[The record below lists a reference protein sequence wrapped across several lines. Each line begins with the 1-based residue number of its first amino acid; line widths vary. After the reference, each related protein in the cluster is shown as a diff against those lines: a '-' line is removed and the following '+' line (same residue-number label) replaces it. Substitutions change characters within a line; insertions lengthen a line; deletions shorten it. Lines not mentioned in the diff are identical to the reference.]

1 MANTITLRS
10 PDQILGELVRELL
23 VSTDISTIAAGSDV
37 MTLLEAIAQSQFE
50 IEVSALKILEN
61 SALESLV
68 GSSLDKK
75 AEAIRLPNTIGGYGR
90 KPASQAIGPVI
101 IGSSFKKISSK
112 LYAGKP
118 APFSGSSILYLEKAD
133 SFPPTGQI
141 YIGRGTIDRFEGPI
155 AYSSLVNSGS
165 FWTMTLSTSLTKN
178 HLQSDLVVYAQGGDR
193 IVPAGT
199 VVQVPANSETPAVS
213 FTTVSDILIPDGEAE
228 GTVNVACTQFGGVGN
243 ALAGS
248 IKVFLNAP
256 FPGATVTNDTSFR
269 SGKNTESDEDL
280 RQRIK
285 AYPSTLSRGTRS
297 AILAAIQGATDST
310 SGRTIQSAVILEPVE
325 PGDVARVYIDDNTG
339 LEPSFGKQP
348 YEILIQNAAGQETR
362 FRTAQFPITPAT
374 IEGAN
379 FGPFSLTNGL
389 TLTVHVDEV
398 VETYSITPSNYTNLI
413 SATAYEIARDL
424 NSQSNIVGF
433 RTIDNG
439 TRLVM
444 TDLSGTAEVMYVTAG
459 NLQEILGIP
468 LAVVRPIFV
477 YKNSEL
483 LSFRGKTA
491 TLETRTKN
499 SWNLSALDM
508 TDVRVNVD
516 GVIQEFS
523 VSNTDFLPY
532 GTTISSATINQW
544 AEVLS
549 TKLAGVKFTV
559 SGSVLVWSS
568 WQDFSS
574 GGYLEI
580 LETKA
585 DGSPAGWIND
595 VTGMWTSAA
604 SGGKL
609 SDRGSSKDYKF
620 NRFTGEIN
628 LLSKPAAGDII
639 EVGLR
644 ATRAHINSIKTTSG
658 LVSLAPSLTT
668 VGNSRFVVAFD
679 GEFALRSV
687 AVPAGSQFTPTEPDP
702 TNAKHV
708 IRATVNVPDVFL
720 HAKTNDWLYLIKD
733 VSAVPGWGANVEGFY
748 RIKRKGNGL
757 YSTNQV
763 FNTLSASTQLFSG
776 VTASVTKD
784 LNIVKVTSTSHGL
797 KTGDLITVTTT
808 TAIGGISSANLS
820 VTDAPIIVLSPNTY
834 QYTALATATSTTG
847 GTLDSIG
854 TNIVTVTQTAHGF
867 STGAEISV
875 TTAAAIG
882 GISGANLS
890 VTSAAIEVI
899 STNIYKF
906 RALAAATS
914 SASGTLTTVTYLADT
929 WVEFEVSAVQYADWS
944 PLLGIPQD
952 LTLFMVNVFLSTATP
967 QLVDFGNAV
976 SAVSIDQIVS
986 MINDNIAGGTAVKLS
1001 PQQFQIRTN
1010 NFQDGTVAVLAVV
1023 GNAKAMLEA
1032 AIDTSIQSHTGNSIS
1047 GYTQGGFPVV
1057 QSVSLPTSASSGYPT
1072 RTYLSVDKTFVDV
1085 LDTLPDPTINAPS
1098 FVTSYPEGFQH
1109 LWLTGRQS
1117 GIVGRVYNN
1126 QTTAPFTGILRGG
1139 DVIRALG
1146 TSDTEQTSASNLNR
1160 YSNYGLRL
1168 RDIPLNNHDRLV
1180 VEMDLNATDRTV
1192 AISMAKLAKI
1202 LDIDAITGS
1211 GMGQVISFR
1220 LKDPEDSD
1228 KAFFDSTSV
1237 YKDFDFRDFNILTK
1251 SVGLYREDVSDR
1263 ALILRSVEYG
1273 AAARLRLSIRL
1284 PEAPNLADFS
1294 ITHLNNFS
1302 GNEGCLNLIVTLPSQ
1317 TLIAGSGV
1325 TSGSYKV
1332 TATASGTLYDWRISA
1347 PSINS
1352 GSEYVAGNVLNI
1364 AGSNLAGSYE
1374 IIASTYGSY
1383 TAVTAAVTNGSPT
1396 VTVTQP
1402 SHGYQTGDLVTISA
1416 SSAIGGISAID
1427 LSQAATEITVLNAN
1441 TFTYVAG
1448 ASATSSINGSLNSI
1462 TGGSVTIKAPGSG
1475 GLAPSAMYDA
1485 GTAPIKS
1492 WALLPKTLADLATA
1506 ITAYYP
1512 NAPVATGEAIG
1523 TNILTSPIA
1532 HPTYIVYPASS
1543 AYTGSDMS
1551 GAFNHHS
1558 FSTKFS
1564 GGASIW
1570 QYDSSNPLLNNIKAT
1585 VQTVESIFPTTTDA
1599 LGTTYTPINEEVLI
1613 VPSNTKTLASWL
1625 AFKASSSLNILAAIE
1640 RVNGDNSIS
1649 LASREDGSNGAVNVT
1664 GVAANS
1670 VVSAVIGN
1678 GSTDGDA
1685 SKVTILNADARS
1697 IMRNSVVRVT
1707 NSIASEILRAYRN
1720 MPTGASI
1727 TSANTTNINNYF
1739 RATNS
1744 LKYIRVNANSGRL
1757 IFLRNGQGISQTE
1770 PLDDGNIITLTSLGG
1785 GLVQVT
1791 SAIGSGVVGSGKLSA
1806 RVGDMMYVQP
1816 TSPFP
1821 IDVKCKPIPATG
1833 RTDSSNPEYLGY
1845 PVVHVIDD
1853 SNIVIIAPNIT
1864 SFGATVL
1871 ADTAA
1876 VGSRELVFLPAV
1888 WNEKNIRTNH
1898 AEGAK
1903 FDALVNNNKAYY
1915 LVKTLGGGMMSV
1927 WLQNSSAESTDT
1939 MLLDTMSVSTDDY
1952 AVFGNGFD
1960 PANQGIMRIVAH
1972 NGRNHLIVHNP
1983 NGGKDELVDPT
1994 NGDRIWRV
2002 GPLEDGVGRQL
2013 RIISGD
2019 SVKIGDLLRISTPS
2033 DSAQW
2038 FNSSFFGSFK
2048 ITGIGLQA
2056 IDYTGASLPHTTAS
2070 GTYDNNEVCPFIDF
2084 DFVSAPVAVT
2094 DSSNNPVSQFVVGN
2108 NASSIGFT
2116 EGTPFSVFRLVAGQA
2131 VDPQNAENSTLFLVP
2146 KINTQKISASFG
2158 TSIASINKIGFNE
2171 QTYIGIDGYKT
2182 HAGPVQLAH
2191 RIIDG
2196 LPQNTVL
2203 YPGVKAAGAVV
2214 EVQTPLIKSISIS
2227 LSVSPKDGVTLNS
2240 ISDLVKASI
2249 ADYVNSL
2256 GVGKDV
2262 VLSEIIRVVQSLPG
2276 VFSVQVLSTLPVA
2289 DDGKIVVADQ
2299 EKAFILSITKDISI
2313 G

>member
-1 MANTITLRS
+1 MANTVVLRS
-10 PDQILGELVRELL
+10 PDQILGELIRELL
-23 VSTDISTIAAGSDV
+23 VDTDLSTIAAGSDV

-61 SALESLV
+61 SSLESLV
-68 GSSLDKK
+68 GSALDKK

-90 KPASQAIGPVI
+90 KPASQATGPVI
-101 IGSSFKKISSK
+101 IGSAFQKISSK

-133 SFPPTGQI
+133 SFPSTGQI

-193 IVPAGT
+193 SVPAGT
-199 VVQVPANSETPAVS
+199 IVQVPANSETPAVS
-213 FTTVSDILIPDGEAE
+213 FSTTSDILIPDGEAE
-228 GTVNVACTQFGGVGN
+228 GTANVACAQFGGVGN
-243 ALAGS
+243 ALAGA
-248 IKVFLNAP
+248 IKTFSSSP
-256 FPGATVTNDTSFR
+256 FSGATVTNDTSFR
-269 SGKNTESDEDL
+269 SGKSTESDEDL

-297 AILAAIQGATDST
+297 AILAAIQGATDSA

-348 YEILIQNAAGQETR
+348 YEILLQNAAGQETR

-379 FGPFSLTNGL
+379 FGPFSLVNGY
-389 TLTVHVDEV
+389 TLTVQVDEV

-433 RTIDNG
+433 RTVDNG

-444 TDLSGTAEVMYVTAG
+444 MDLSGTAEVLYVTAG
-459 NLQEILGIP
+459 DLQEILGFP
-468 LAVVRPIFV
+468 LAIVRPIFV

-491 TLETRTKN
+491 TLETRAKN
-499 SWNLSALDM
+499 SWSLSLLDM
-508 TDVRVNVD
+508 TDVRVAVD
-516 GVIQEFS
+516 GVVQEFS
-523 VSNTDFLPY
+523 VTNTDFLTY

-549 TKLAGVKFTV
+549 KKLAGVKFTV
-559 SGSVLVWSS
+559 SGSILVWSS
-568 WQDFSS
+568 WQEFSS
-574 GGYLEI
+574 GGSLEI

-595 VTGMWTSAA
+595 GTGMWTSAA

-609 SDRGSSKDYKF
+609 LDVGSSKDYRF

-628 LLSKPAAGDII
+628 LLSKPTAGDII

-644 ATRAHINSIKTTSG
+644 TTRAHINSIKATSG
-658 LVSLAPSLTT
+658 LVSLSPSIAS
-668 VGNSRFVVAFD
+668 VGNSRFAVAFD
-679 GEFALRSV
+679 GEFALRTI
-687 AVPAGSQFTPTEPDP
+687 AVPTGSQMTPTEPDP

-708 IRATVNVPDVFL
+708 IRATVNVADIFL
-720 HAKTNDWLYLIKD
+720 YAETNDWLYLVKD
-733 VSAVPGWGANVEGFY
+733 ISLVPSWGAGVEGFY
-748 RIKRKGNGL
+748 KIKRKGNGL
-757 YSTNQV
+757 YATNQI
-763 FNTLSASTQLFSG
+763 FNTLAASTEFLSG
-776 VTASVTKD
+776 VTAATTKD
-784 LNIVKVTSTSHGL
+784 TNIIKITSTSHGL
-797 KTGDLITVTTT
+797 KTGDLITVSTT
-808 TAIGGISSANLS
+808 TAIGGISSVNLS
-820 VTDAPIIVLSPNTY
+820 VVNAPIIVLGPNNY
-834 QYTALATATSTTG
+834 QYTALATATSTSG
-847 GTLDSIG
+847 GTLDSVG
-854 TNIVTVTQTAHGF
+854 TNVVTVTHPAHGF

-882 GISGANLS
+882 GISGVNLS
-890 VTSAAIEVI
+890 VISASVDVF
-899 STNIYKF
+899 STNTYKF

-914 SASGTLTTVTYLADT
+914 SASGTLTSLVYLADT
-929 WVEFEVSAVQYADWS
+929 WIEFEVSAVQYADWT
-944 PLLGIPQD
+944 PLLGNAQSLNI
-952 LTLFMVNVFLSTATP
+952 FMIYLFLSTTTP

-976 SAVSIDQIVS
+976 ASVGIDQIVS
-986 MINDNIAGGTAVKLS
+986 TINANIAGGSAVKLS

-1010 NFQDGTVAVLAVV
+1010 NFQTGTVAVLAVV
-1023 GNAKAMLEA
+1023 GNASGMLKAA
-1032 AIDTSIQSHTGNSIS
+1032 VDTSIQSHTGNSIS
-1047 GYTQGGFPVV
+1047 GYTQSGFPVV
-1057 QSVSLPTSASSGYPT
+1057 QSISLPTVATSGHPT
-1072 RTYLSVDKTFVDV
+1072 RTYMSVDKTFVDV
-1085 LDTLPDPTINAPS
+1085 LDTLTNPTINAPS
-1098 FVTSYPEGFQH
+1098 IVASYPEGFQH

-1117 GIVGRVYNN
+1117 GIAGRVYNN
-1126 QTTAPFTGILRGG
+1126 QTSAPFAGILRGD
-1139 DVIRALG
+1139 DVIRVLG
-1146 TSDTEQTSASNLNR
+1146 TSDTEQTSGSTLDR
-1160 YSNYGLRL
+1160 YSNYGLRM

-1180 VEMDLNATDRTV
+1180 VELDLNATDRTV
-1192 AISMAKLAKI
+1192 AVSMAKLAKI
-1202 LDIDAITGS
+1202 LDIDAITGA

-1237 YKDFDFRDFNILTK
+1237 YKDFNFQDFNMLTK

-1273 AAARLRLSIRL
+1273 ASARLRFSVRL

-1302 GNEGCLNLIVTLPSQ
+1302 SGEGRLNLIVTLPSQ
-1317 TLIAGSGV
+1317 SLIAGSSI

-1332 TATASGTLYDWRISA
+1332 TATLSGTLYDWRVSA
-1347 PSINS
+1347 PTINA
-1352 GSEYVAGNVLNI
+1352 GGEYVAGKVLNI
-1364 AGSNLAGSYE
+1364 AASNLAGSYE
-1374 IIASTYGSY
+1374 ITASTYGSY
-1383 TAVTAAVTNGSPT
+1383 TAVTAAVTNGFPT
-1396 VTVTQP
+1396 VTVTQS
-1402 SHGYQTGDLVTISA
+1402 SHGYQSGDLVTVSTG
-1416 SSAIGGISAID
+1416 SAIGGISALD
-1427 LSQAATEITVLNAN
+1427 LSQVATEITVLNVN

-1448 ASATSSINGSLNSI
+1448 ASATSSISGSLSLVF
-1462 TGGSVTIKAPGSG
+1462 GGSVTVKTPGSG
-1475 GLAPSAMYDA
+1475 GLSPSAMYDA
-1485 GTAPIKS
+1485 GSAPIKS
-1492 WALLPKTLADLATA
+1492 WALLAKTLTDLATA

-1512 NAPVATGEAIG
+1512 NAPIATGAAIG
-1523 TNILTSPIA
+1523 TNILTNPLA
-1532 HPTYIVYPASS
+1532 HPTYIAYPAIA
-1543 AYTGSDMS
+1543 AYAGSDMS

-1564 GGASIW
+1564 GSAGIW
-1570 QYDSSNPLLNNIKAT
+1570 QYDSSNILLNNIKAT
-1585 VQTVESIFPTTTDA
+1585 VQTTESIFPTTTDA
-1599 LGTTYTPINEEVLI
+1599 LGTTYTPIDEEVLI
-1613 VPSNTKTLASWL
+1613 VPSNTKSLAAWL
-1625 AFKASSSLNILAAIE
+1625 EFKASSSLNILSAIE
-1640 RVNGDNSIS
+1640 RVNGDDSIS
-1649 LASREDGSNGAVNVT
+1649 LSSREDGSNGAVKVT

-1697 IMRNSVVRVT
+1697 IMRKSVVKVT
-1707 NSIASEILRAYRN
+1707 NSISSEILRTYRN
-1720 MPTGASI
+1720 VPTGSSI
-1727 TSANTTNINNYF
+1727 TSANTININNYF

-1744 LKYIRVNANSGRL
+1744 MKYIRVNSNSGRL
-1757 IFLRNGQGISQTE
+1757 IFLRNGQGTGQTE
-1770 PLDDGNIITLTSLGG
+1770 PLDDGNTITLASLGS

-1791 SAIGSGVVGSGKLSA
+1791 SAIGTGVVGSGKLSA

-1816 TSPFP
+1816 TSPFAV
-1821 IDVKCKPIPATG
+1821 DVKCKPIPSSG
-1833 RTDSSNPEYLGY
+1833 RTDSSSPEYLGY

-1853 SNIVIIAPNIT
+1853 ANIIVIAPNIT

-1871 ADTAA
+1871 TDTAT

-1903 FDALVNNNKAYY
+1903 FDSLVNNNKAYY
-1915 LVKTLGGGMMSV
+1915 LVKTLGNGMMSV

-1952 AVFGNGFD
+1952 AVFGTGFD
-1960 PANQGIMRIVAH
+1960 PANQGTMRIVAH

-1994 NGDRIWRV
+1994 SGDRIWRV
-2002 GPLEDGVGRQL
+2002 GPLDDGIGRPL
-2013 RIISGD
+2013 RILSGD
-2019 SVKIGDLLRISTPS
+2019 SVRIGDLLRISTPS

-2056 IDYTGASLPHTTAS
+2056 IDYTGASLPHTTSS
-2070 GTYDNNEVCPFIDF
+2070 GAYDNNEVCPFIDF

-2094 DSSNNPVSQFVVGN
+2094 DTSNNPVSHFVVGN
-2108 NASSIGFT
+2108 NAPSIGFT
-2116 EGTPFSVFRLVAGQA
+2116 EGTPFSVYRLVAGQA

-2146 KINTQKISASFG
+2146 KINTQKVSSSFG
-2158 TSIASINKIGFNE
+2158 TSITSINKIGFNE
-2171 QTYIGIDGYKT
+2171 RTYIGIDGYKT
-2182 HAGPVQLAH
+2182 YTGPVQLAH

-2214 EVQTPLIKSISIS
+2214 EVQTPLIKSISVS
-2227 LSVSPKDGVTLNS
+2227 LSVKPKDGVTLNS

-2249 ADYVNSL
+2249 SDYVNGL
-2256 GVGKDV
+2256 GVGKEV

-2276 VFSVQVLSTLPVA
+2276 VFSVQVLSSLPVA